1 MGLSPRHGTNRESNK
16 AYTGGINMG
25 TFAFKMPDIGEGV
38 VEGEVVEWM
47 VAVGDV
53 VKEDD
58 PILSVM
64 TDKATVEIPSP
75 VDGKVT
81 KVIGE
86 AGDILPVGV
95 VCIEFEVDGA
105 GNASASEE
113 APTKKEAEPAK
124 EEPKATPAP
133 TPAPKAAAETPPA
146 PTPAPAMAPVP
157 RAPGTKAL
165 ASPAVRQRAREA
177 NISLDHVSGSGP
189 AGRISH
195 ADLDTHIAGG
205 ASGASRS
212 APVGGRARVQLN
224 GTEAMKV
231 IGLRRKIAD
240 SMIASYSTI
249 PHFSYFEEVDVT
261 ALEELRQHL
270 NATRPEGAPKLTYLP
285 FIMQALVRALAERPE
300 CNALYDD
307 EANIVTRHEAIN
319 LGIATQTD
327 RGLFVPVV
335 KHVEAMDIW
344 QSATEM
350 GRVTSATRDGKAGVE
365 DLSGSTFTITSLGR
379 LGGLGATPIINKP
392 EVGILGVHNAK
403 DRAVVRNGA
412 VVIRRMMNLSS
423 SWDHRVVD
431 GHDGATLV
439 QLVKTY
445 LENPATIFM

>member
-1 MGLSPRHGTNRESNK
+1 
-16 AYTGGINMG
+16 MG

-47 VAVGDV
+47 VAVGDT

-75 VDGKVT
+75 VDGTVT
-81 KVIGE
+81 KVVGE

-105 GNASASEE
+105 GNASASDDAPAAKE
-113 APTKKEAEPAK
+113 APAPAAK
-124 EEPKATPAP
+124 ESKPEPTPEVAPAP
-133 TPAPKAAAETPPA
+133 TPAPKAAA
-146 PTPAPAMAPVP
+146 TPAPAAAPVA

-177 NISLDHVSGSGP
+177 NISLDHVAGSGP

-195 ADLDTHIAGG
+195 ADLDAHIAGG
-205 ASGASRS
+205 ASGASRA
-212 APVGGRARVQLN
+212 APMGGRARTELN
-224 GTEAMKV
+224 GTESMKV

-240 SMIASYSTI
+240 SMIASYSSI

-285 FIMQALVRALAERPE
+285 FIMQALVKALAERPE

-307 EANIVTRHEAIN
+307 EANVVTRHEAIN

-350 GRVTSATRDGKAGVE
+350 GRVTGATRDGKAGVE
-365 DLSGSTFTITSLGR
+365 DLTGSTFTITSLGR

-403 DRAVVRNGA
+403 DRAVVRDGA

>member
-1 MGLSPRHGTNRESNK
+1 MGIYE
-16 AYTGGINMG
+16 
-25 TFAFKMPDIGEGV
+25 FKLPDIGEGV

-47 VAVGDV
+47 VSVGDSI
-53 VKEDD
+53 KEDD

-75 VDGKVT
+75 VNGVVSKI
-81 KVIGE
+81 IGE
-86 AGDILPVGV
+86 PGDILPVGE
-95 VCIEFEVDGA
+95 VCIEFEVDGD
-105 GNASASEE
+105 GNASATPAAKQEE
-113 APTKKEAEPAK
+113 VVKETPKVEKVTKAKPEPVAVKAAEPVSAP
-124 EEPKATPAP
+124 EPVVR
-133 TPAPKAAAETPPA
+133 AA
-146 PTPAPAMAPVP
+146 
-157 RAPGTKAL
+157 GTKAL
-165 ASPAVRQRAREA
+165 ASPAVRQRARQA
-177 NISLDHVSGSGP
+177 IIDLQIVAGSGP

-195 ADLDTHIAGG
+195 ADLDRHIAGG
-205 ASGASRS
+205 AGGATSF
-212 APVGGRARVQLN
+212 APLGSTTKTKLT
-224 GTEAMKV
+224 GTEEIKV

-240 SMIASYSTI
+240 SMMASYSSI
-249 PHFSYFEEVDVT
+249 AHFSYFEEVDVT

-270 NATRPEGAPKLTYLP
+270 NATRPDGAPKLTYLP
-285 FIMQALVRALAERPE
+285 FIMQALVKALRESPE

-307 EANIVTRHEAIN
+307 EANLVTRHQAIH

-327 RGLFVPVV
+327 RGLYVPVV

-344 QSATEM
+344 QSAGEM
-350 GRVTSATRDGKAGVE
+350 IRVTSATREGKASAD

-403 DRAVVRNGA
+403 ERAVVRNGQI
-412 VVIRRMMNLSS
+412 VVRRMMNLSS

-439 QLVKTY
+439 QRVKTY

>member
-1 MGLSPRHGTNRESNK
+1 
-16 AYTGGINMG
+16 MG

-47 VAVGDV
+47 VAVGDS

-95 VCIEFEVDGA
+95 VCIEFEVDGD
-105 GNASASEE
+105 GNASSTDAAPEPE
-113 APTKKEAEPAK
+113 AAPDP
-124 EEPKATPAP
+124 EPKAEPKP
-133 TPAPKAAAETPPA
+133 TPTPEPAAA
-146 PTPAPAMAPVP
+146 PTPAPAPSPAAAVA

-165 ASPAVRQRAREA
+165 ASPAVRQRARQA
-177 NISLDHVSGSGP
+177 NIDLNFVAGSGP

-195 ADLDTHIAGG
+195 ADLDAHIAGG
-205 ASGASRS
+205 ASGASSTRPMGAS
-212 APVGGRARVQLN
+212 ARVEKN
-224 GTEAMKV
+224 GTEDIKV
-231 IGLRRKIAD
+231 IGLRRKIAEG
-240 SMIASYSTI
+240 MISSYTTI

-285 FIMQALVRALAERPE
+285 FIMQALVKALEERPE

-307 EANIVTRHEAIN
+307 DSNVVTRHEAIN

-350 GRVTSATRDGKAGVE
+350 TRVTSATRDGKATAD

-403 DRAVVRNGA
+403 DRAVVKDGNI
-412 VVIRRMMNLSS
+412 VIRRIMNLSS

-431 GHDGATLV
+431 GHDGASLV
-439 QLVKTY
+439 QLVKSY
-445 LENPATIFM
+445 LEHPATIFM

>member
-1 MGLSPRHGTNRESNK
+1 
-16 AYTGGINMG
+16 MG

-47 VAVGDV
+47 VAVGDT

-75 VDGKVT
+75 VDGTVT
-81 KVIGE
+81 KVVGE

-113 APTKKEAEPAK
+113 APAKKAAPEPK
-124 EEPKATPAP
+124 EE
-133 TPAPKAAAETPPA
+133 
-146 PTPAPAMAPVP
+146 PTPAPAEPAPAPVP
-157 RAPGTKAL
+157 APAPAAAPAAAPVARAPGTKAL

-189 AGRISH
+189 GGRISH
-195 ADLDTHIAGG
+195 ADLDAHIAGG
-205 ASGASRS
+205 ASGASR
-212 APVGGRARVQLN
+212 ARPMGGRARTELN
-224 GTEAMKV
+224 GTETMKV

-285 FIMQALVRALAERPE
+285 FIMQALVKALAERPE

-307 EANIVTRHEAIN
+307 EANVVTRHEAIN

-350 GRVTSATRDGKAGVE
+350 VRVTGATREGKAGVE

-392 EVGILGVHNAK
+392 EVGILGVHNAT
-403 DRAVVRNGA
+403 DRAVVRNGS

-431 GHDGATLV
+431 GHDGASLV